1 MGFHAQF
8 YIISCTQHLSV
19 VLSRYE
25 LQNGNSHSLCP
36 TGRCPTALTV
46 ISLKMWRKLLL
57 HFIATLFLMKCH
69 EWDSPLDISLG
80 VKFHP
85 RCRYVACSS
94 FKGAFPLSGTSSSR
108 MRTDA
113 AHLSSGSTPAAAG
126 QSPSRRRPITC
137 QPHAPNSDAETT
149 RRVRFL
155 LVGGGVLRHP
165 GDPSSSVT
173 CWRSRYEAPV
183 TPGKHRENVRLPA
196 GQEVPH
202 ARALSGVRV
211 CGVFSFYRL
220 RRCAA
225 GGDVSARSLGNKF
238 RSLLWQKA

>member
-1 MGFHAQF
+1 MVIATPF
-8 YIISCTQHLSV
+8 
-19 VLSRYE
+19 SR
-25 LQNGNSHSLCP
+25 GV

-137 QPHAPNSDAETT
+137 QPQTLT
-149 RRVRFL
+149 RKL
-155 LVGGGVLRHP
+155 P
-165 GDPSSSVT
+165 GACASSSSGAGSSVT
-173 CWRSRYEAPV
+173 PATRRAPSPVGGAVTKPRWRRGNTGKTSDSP
-183 TPGKHRENVRLPA
+183 PGKKYRTHAHCPA
-196 GQEVPH
+196 SACVVFFLFTAFAGAPPGETCPR
-202 ARALSGVRV
+202 ARWEISLGLCCDKKRKKRDTMVNRVFTFVRV
-211 CGVFSFYRL
+211 SCS
-220 RRCAA
+220 
-225 GGDVSARSLGNKF
+225 
-238 RSLLWQKA
+238 